1 MATKRLVEV
10 TVTVKAVLMVG
21 QYANAY
27 QLAEKHKLEMLAE
40 LGKEASIYFDDF
52 NAKDWP
58 DDFIP
63 YGDNANEMPL
73 SSYLLFG
80 EPDRQLELAQ

>member
-27 QLAEKHKLEMLAE
+27 QLAEKCQA
-40 LGKEASIYFDDF
+40 
-52 NAKDWP
+52 
-58 DDFIP
+58 
-63 YGDNANEMPL
+63 
-73 SSYLLFG
+73 
-80 EPDRQLELAQ
+80 

>member
-27 QLAEKHKLEMLAE
+27 QLAEKCKLEMLAE
-40 LGKEASIYFDDF
+40 LGKEASIEFDDF

-58 DDFIP
+58 DDFVP
-63 YGDNANEMPL
+63 YGDNPNEIPL
-73 SSYLLFG
+73 SSYLLCG
-80 EPDRQLELAQ
+80 EPEDYLETA